1 MTSELKF
8 VRKWI
13 AGGTTMYQPNATPV
27 RKSTGTMSRS
37 GRIERCVS
45 WANAGMMNA

>member
-1 MTSELKF
+1 MTSALKW

-13 AGGTTMYQPNATPV
+13 AGGTTMYQPNTTPI
-27 RKSTGTMSRS
+27 RNSAGTMIRS

-45 WANAGMMNA
+45 CANAGIMNA